1 MKDDTH
7 SFALYTDSFV
17 LLFWLQNPA
26 VLCQIVRTIVF
37 SSSNATNPKS
47 PVKELDPDAR
57 RPLVLISKCVQNLS
71 NEVKR
76 LVDVSLAIN
85 TLHKRSSSGLRR
97 HTCCLLTHSWR
108 KTQRDWELFLMRLS
122 YVFLFPCSLHKL
134 TTSVLDYIPTHRL
147 YHKMFVAPSP
157 PPPQKNSSVSD
168 LSLFYL
174 VNGVHTSCKLWTC

>member
-134 TTSVLDYIPTHRL
+134 TTSVLDYIPTQTVPQNVCL
-147 YHKMFVAPSP
+147 PFSP
-157 PPPQKNSSVSD
+157 PLSKKNQFCVWPFSPQFS
-168 LSLFYL
+168 
-174 VNGVHTSCKLWTC
+174 